1 VPVTFVVG
9 TGRCG
14 STMLSR
20 ILHLHPDVL
29 SASEFFTAVTDS
41 WLNISPQAHDM
52 NGQEFWNLVS
62 APAAYINA
70 LIQAGL
76 TVPDLLYPYDTGRF
90 KTITGIPGICHSTL
104 SMLSDDPDT
113 LFDRLAAVIPGW
125 PKRSAAE
132 QYHSFF
138 ALLAELLGRRVIV
151 ERSGGSIAVIPW
163 LRELFPDAR
172 FIHMHRDG
180 PDCALSMSR
189 HVMSRVAVLTI
200 EARIRAGLPDSASW
214 EDITAALPEKFYGLL
229 VPPFDKERFMAYPMA
244 LISFGQVWAELE
256 RIGITALRELPP
268 GDWTNLKYETLIRN
282 HEQELTRLAEFLG
295 VPVTAEWLDAVG
307 KLIDP
312 SKSGSAEAQLSA
324 LEVATL
330 RTACAPGTQAI
341 AELTAL
347 R

>member
-41 WLNISPQAHDM
+41 WLDIRPQAHEMD
-52 NGQEFWNLVS
+52 GPEFWKLVS
-62 APAAYINA
+62 APASYIDA

-76 TVPDLLYPYDTGRF
+76 TMPDLLYPYDTGRF
-90 KTITGIPGICHSTL
+90 NTATGVPGICHSTL
-104 SMLSDDPDT
+104 SMLSDDPDG
-113 LFDRLAAVIPGW
+113 LFDQLAAVIPGW
-125 PKRSAAE
+125 PRRSAAE
-132 QYHSFF
+132 QYNSFF

-172 FIHMHRDG
+172 FIHLHRDG

-244 LISFGQVWAELE
+244 LTSFGQVWAELE
-256 RIGITALRELPP
+256 RIGISALREVPP
-268 GDWTNLKYETLIRN
+268 ADWTNLKYETLISD
-282 HEQELTRLAEFLG
+282 HEQELTKLAEFLG
-295 VPVTAEWLDAVG
+295 VPVTAQWLDAVG
-307 KLIDP
+307 NLLDP
-312 SKSGSAEAQLSA
+312 SKPGSAETQLSA
-324 LEVATL
+324 LELATL
-330 RTACAPGTQAI
+330 QNACAPGTQAI